1 MTSKLRSFVTAAALA
16 VVASAFT
23 SFAAAPAFA
32 GKGGSA
38 GQLRSAV
45 ASGSV
50 DAIVAE
56 IERTESLMCGE
67 CLETMTNLVD
77 HSRYEVREAAGW
89 WFAKR
94 PALKKLMIEQMVAD
108 LGAGTGVSA
117 RNAADFLG
125 AVRAYEQLGAL
136 AAAYD
141 RGVSTDT
148 RFAIIRAAGVMGS
161 RSGNALLIKGLGDAD
176 AGVRALAASSWRS
189 IGGQADAAPVV
200 ALLGD
205 ADANVRAQAA
215 ATVGGLKDASGRVKL
230 EAMVVSDPD
239 ATVRR
244 NAAWALG
251 QIGQRASDQALSAAA
266 SDASPLVSGV
276 AKAARLS
283 LR

>member
-1 MTSKLRSFVTAAALA
+1 MTTKLRSFVAAAAVAFVATLA
-16 VVASAFT
+16 T
-23 SFAAAPAFA
+23 PALA

-50 DAIVAE
+50 DAIIAE

-77 HSRYEVREAAGW
+77 HDRYEVREAAGW

-94 PALKKLMIEQMVAD
+94 PTLKKLMIEQMVAD
-108 LGAGTGVSA
+108 LGAGGGISA

-125 AVRAYEQLGAL
+125 AVRAFDQLGAL
-136 AAAYD
+136 SAAYD

-161 RSGNALLIKGLGDAD
+161 RSGSALVAKGMTDAD
-176 AGVRALAASSWRS
+176 PGVRALAASAWR
-189 IGGQADAAPVV
+189 GLGQTVATPAV
-200 ALLGD
+200 ALLSDPD
-205 ADANVRAQAA
+205 AEVRAQAA
-215 ATVGGLKDASGRVKL
+215 ATVGGLKDATGRVKL
-230 EAMVVSDPD
+230 EALVVSDPD
-239 ATVRR
+239 ANVRR

-251 QIGQRASDQALSAAA
+251 LIGLRASDQALATA
-266 SDASPLVSGV
+266 SNDPSPLVRGV
-276 AKAARLS
+276 ARASRLS